1 MGNVCCN
8 SRPAKAVPDRTKS
21 RHTAKLTTS
30 SRKSVRLTKLPEEL
44 SSGPL
49 NTTSESW
56 VPQED
61 GRCLEVRLASLGAL
75 SEPTRARLHDLMEAN
90 AKDFYQNEEVVLG
103 HTTVLQEGRESLAFL
118 SSLWLYVLDAESL
131 KLDRKV
137 RLSNVQLMT
146 LDNEGGL
153 LLIHTGGAEP
163 EGDLLLECKEAVALV
178 EAVEV
183 AAHTSLQHYVPVTT
197 ADSSETVR
205 RRRNQLG
212 KAALLS
218 YHTSEFQ
225 EVMRVFVS
233 HGEVGEN
240 RVYLRRT
247 RVCSQ
252 QHPETRCQVLL
263 SSKALYFLTEDFS
276 LLEKIPLTQLSGFT
290 LSATSDRVALHSS
303 QGDRMLMLNNSFIEA
318 LDKAVAALGL
328 ERLQVSRKSKLELDV
343 MFGRNREPV
352 SALPLN

>member
-8 SRPAKAVPDRTKS
+8 SRPAKAGTDRTRNK
-21 RHTAKLTTS
+21 HPPKLTTG
-30 SRKSVRLTKLPEEL
+30 SRRSVRMTKLPEEV

-56 VPQED
+56 VPQEE
-61 GRCLEVRLASLGAL
+61 GHSLEVRLASLGVL
-75 SEPTRARLHDLMEAN
+75 SEAVRTRLQDLMEAN
-90 AKDFYQNEEVVLG
+90 AKDFYQNEEIVLG
-103 HTTVLQEGRESLAFL
+103 HTSVCMEGKESLAFL
-118 SSLWLYVLDAESL
+118 TSLWLYVLDAGSL
-131 KLDRKV
+131 RLDRKV
-137 RLSNVQLMT
+137 RLSNVQLLT
-146 LDNEGGL
+146 LAPDCRL

-163 EGDLLLECKEAVALV
+163 EGDLLLECEQAAVLV

-183 AAHTSLQHYVPVTT
+183 AAHTSLQHYIPVTT

-205 RRRNQLG
+205 HRRNQLG

-225 EVMRVFVS
+225 EVMRVFVN
-233 HGEVGEN
+233 HGEMGEN
-240 RVYLRRT
+240 RVFLRRT

-252 QHPETRCQVLL
+252 QHAETRCQVLL
-263 SSKALYFLTEDFS
+263 SSKALYFLAEDFS

-303 QGDRMLMLNNSFIEA
+303 QGDRMLMVNNSFIEA
-318 LDKAVAALGL
+318 LDRAVAALGL
-328 ERLQVSRKSKLELDV
+328 ERLQVSRKSKLELDLL
-343 MFGRNREPV
+343 FGRNREPV